1 MVVPHLRV
9 RRERHRHSA
18 ALEPA
23 RRELSP
29 LDVGRGHSRERHA
42 AEGRRRRRRG
52 GGAGGSVP
60 AGLGA
65 ELVLFRRRSSSS
77 GDGALGLLLD
87 PSLSPPPSDTDA
99 DARATLL
106 LLLLLLLLRHPQLR
120 REPLAASSFLLD
132 RRLFHDSL
140 FSFSNSDRRH
150 QRLEQVPRL
159 VEEGPVVQ
167 LARLAAHAARAGRG
181 RRRLELGRVGAEDAR
196 LSVRRRRGGGALGDA
211 EADAAARGA
220 RDAIEG
226 AGDEH

>member
-77 GDGALGLLLD
+77 GDGALGILLD
-87 PSLSPPPSDTDA
+87 PSLSPSPSDTDA

-106 LLLLLLLLRHPQLR
+106 LLLLLLRPPQLR

>member
-23 RRELSP
+23 RREPSP

-77 GDGALGLLLD
+77 GDGALGILLD
-87 PSLSPPPSDTDA
+87 PSLSPSPSDTDA

-106 LLLLLLLLRHPQLR
+106 LLLLLLRPPQLR